1 MKNKKIRV
9 VNYPRFLISI
19 LIIISIIFAIFKIS
33 INTLQNKS
41 ENLKETNSNNVSY
54 QITLLGEETVYLYKN
69 NEYSEPG
76 YKAITNKNEDIT
88 KDVKINNNVNTSV
101 PGKYKIT
108 YSIGDNIIKRNVI
121 VKGSTL
127 LKKGQKSNNT
137 LAVLMYHYF
146 YDKSK
151 GEKGK
156 NNNWMEISK
165 FEEQLKYLKD
175 NEYYFPTWDEVED
188 FVNRKVDLPKKSV
201 VITMD
206 DGQESLYDLAIP
218 ILKKYNIPATAF
230 IITKN
235 FDTDNIEKYKDST
248 IDFESHTNN
257 MHRGGGNIGHGGIF
271 TALPVSE
278 SIKDLQTS
286 IEKLSGN
293 NNALA
298 YPYGDHNENT
308 KNAAKQ
314 AGFKVAFTTENKK
327 IRPGMDQYALPRVR
341 MYAEITLKGF
351 INSL

>member
-1 MKNKKIRV
+1 MSSGKRV
-9 VNYPRFLISI
+9 KVINYKRFFTA
-19 LIIISIIFAIFKIS
+19 IITIIVIIAVIVKLAM
-33 INTLQNKS
+33 NVLNNKS
-41 ENLKETNSNNVSY
+41 KNTKKDENISY
-54 QITLLGEETVYLYKN
+54 EITLSGEETIQLYRYDEYL
-69 NEYSEPG
+69 EPG
-76 YKAITNKNEDIT
+76 YKAVTNKNEDAT
-88 KDVKINNNVNTSV
+88 KDVKVNNNINTSV
-101 PGKYKIT
+101 PGRYEIT
-108 YSIGDNIIKRNVI
+108 YSIGDNSIKRNII

-127 LKKGQKSNNT
+127 LKDGKNSNRT

-146 YDKSK
+146 YDSSK

-175 NEYYFPTWDEVED
+175 NEYYFPTWQEVED
-188 FVNRKVDLPKKSV
+188 FVNKKVDLPKKSV

-206 DGQESLYDLAIP
+206 DGQESLYSLAIP
-218 ILKKYNIPATAF
+218 MLNKYNIPATAF

-235 FDTDNIEKYKDST
+235 FDIENIEKYRNST

-271 TALPVSE
+271 TALTVSE

-286 IEKLSGN
+286 IEKLAGN

-298 YPYGDHNENT
+298 YPYGDYNENA
-308 KNAAKQ
+308 KNAAKK

-327 IRPGMDQYALPRVR
+327 IKPGMDQYALPRVR